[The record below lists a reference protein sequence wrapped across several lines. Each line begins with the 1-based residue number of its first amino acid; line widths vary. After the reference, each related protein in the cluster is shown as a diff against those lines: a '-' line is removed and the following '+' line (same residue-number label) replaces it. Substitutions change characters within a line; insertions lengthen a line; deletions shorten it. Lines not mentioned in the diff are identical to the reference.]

1 MSGQIWSDADLKRIY
16 APEEIFSLPDAGNV
30 LGFGQPFKWSSC
42 HVSFK
47 SMITLG
53 QCLTESAREISVNTQ
68 WSDSLLHLINLRI
81 ALPAK
86 KE

>member
-1 MSGQIWSDADLKRIY
+1 MFIITYTSIIDTHVLLISCQVSGQIWSDADLKRIY

-47 SMITLG
+47 SNCQIPY
-53 QCLTESAREISVNTQ
+53 CFFSV
-68 WSDSLLHLINLRI
+68 LIV
-81 ALPAK
+81 
-86 KE
+86 